1 VPTSNR
7 RHQIKDRSRRLV
19 TLGALLSLPL
29 AAGTLGCLETED
41 PPARTGLRLGA
52 LLPYTGELA
61 ASGHGIEQGMILAVE
76 TVNRSGGVA
85 GESLVLDFQDT
96 HSDLARGKASAER
109 LLDRGVSAIIGP
121 EEPALA
127 RELSPLLGERGAV
140 MISGGISARAEP
152 GSEPSLWLRIFPSAK
167 TVTTEL
173 AARMRSDGV
182 SSASLLYVD
191 DAYGATFASLLAD
204 KFVGLGGTILD
215 SLRLPSNLSEPIR
228 FPNGNA
234 DAVVLISYP
243 RGGALAVSQ
252 LSAGGFRGRWYF
264 GPSLDA
270 EEFVWNTPTGVLDGM
285 VGISPALTADSAEFA
300 RRFRQRWPGDE
311 PTLSANFYYDGVA
324 VLALALEE
332 AHTRLGRAPDERELA
347 VSIRSVS
354 GPPGRIVTWRELD
367 VGLDT
372 LAAGSPV
379 NYRGISGGVDFDRD
393 GDVAQGLVRFWH
405 VDNGRIVRE

>member
-1 VPTSNR
+1 VLTSNEKDPKKR
-7 RHQIKDRSRRLV
+7 RSPRLFM
-19 TLGALLSLPL
+19 LGAALALPL
-29 AAGTLGCLETED
+29 ATATLGCLESEE
-41 PPARTGLRLGA
+41 PPPQAGVHLGA

-76 TVNRSGGVA
+76 TVNRAGGVG
-85 GESLVLDFQDT
+85 GEPLVLDFQDT
-96 HSDLARGKASAER
+96 HSDLARGKASAAR
-109 LLDRGVSAIIGP
+109 LLDRGVAAILGP

-127 RELSPLLGERGAV
+127 RELSPLLGERGTV

-152 GSEPSLWLRIFPSAK
+152 GNEPSLWLRIFPSAK

-173 AARMRSDGV
+173 ASRMRSDGV
-182 SSASLLYVD
+182 NAASLLYVD
-191 DAYGATFASLLAD
+191 DAYGATFASLLAE
-204 KFVGLGGTILD
+204 KFSGLGGTIQD
-215 SLRLPSNLSEPIR
+215 SLRLPSDLSEPIR
-228 FPNGNA
+228 FPNGKA
-234 DAVVLISYP
+234 DAVVLIAYP

-270 EEFVWNTPTGVLDGM
+270 EEFVWNTPAGVLDGM

-300 RRFRQRWPGDE
+300 RRFRQRWPGEE
-311 PTLSANFYYDGVA
+311 PTLSANFYYDSVA

-332 AHTRLGRAPDERELA
+332 ARTQLGRLPDERELA

-372 LAAGSPV
+372 LASGSPV

>member
-7 RHQIKDRSRRLV
+7 RRRQPYRSQRLV
-19 TLGALLSLPL
+19 TLGVLLSLSL
-29 AAGTLGCLETED
+29 AGATLGCLEAED
-41 PPARTGLRLGA
+41 PPPQEGIRLGA

-61 ASGHGIEQGMILAVE
+61 ASGLGIEQGMILAVE
-76 TVNRSGGVA
+76 TINRAGGVA
-85 GESLVLDFQDT
+85 GEPLVLDFQDT
-96 HSDLARGKASAER
+96 HSDLVRGRASAER
-109 LLDRGVSAIIGP
+109 LLNRGVSAIIGP

-127 RELSPLLGERGAV
+127 RELSPLLGDRGTV

-173 AARMRSDGV
+173 AARMRDDGV
-182 SSASLLYVD
+182 NAASILYVN
-191 DAYGATFASLLAD
+191 DAYGATFASLLAE

-215 SLRLPSNLSEPIR
+215 KLELPNNLSEPIR
-228 FPNGNA
+228 FPNGRA
-234 DAVVLISYP
+234 DALVLLAYP

-252 LSAGGFRGRWYF
+252 LSAGGFKGRWYF

-270 EEFVWNTPTGVLDGM
+270 EEFVWNTPAGVLDGM
-285 VGISPALTADSAEFA
+285 VGISPALTADSADFA
-300 RRFRQRWPGDE
+300 RSFRQRWPGDE
-311 PTLSANFYYDGVA
+311 PTLAANFYYDSVA
-324 VLALALEE
+324 VLALALAE
-332 AHTRLGRAPDERELA
+332 AHAELGRPPDQRELA

-367 VGLDT
+367 SGLDA
-372 LAAGSPV
+372 LASGSPV